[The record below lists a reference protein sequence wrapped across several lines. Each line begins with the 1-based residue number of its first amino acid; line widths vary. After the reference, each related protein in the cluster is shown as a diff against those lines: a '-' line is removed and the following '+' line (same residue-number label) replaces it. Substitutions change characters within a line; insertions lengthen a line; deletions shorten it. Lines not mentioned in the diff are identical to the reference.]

1 MRGKRGVVNH
11 PHVVRI
17 RTALSVNQ
25 LELWFSANCKGDWS
39 ITVED
44 APAGATRRTVAVH
57 FEDFDEEQ
65 AFEQAYK
72 NLERPPGSSAD

>member
-1 MRGKRGVVNH
+1 MVKH

-25 LELWFSANCKGDWS
+25 LELWFTANCRGDWS
-39 ITVED
+39 ITIED
-44 APAGATRRTVAVH
+44 APGDATRRTVAVH
-57 FEDFDEEQ
+57 FEDFDEQQ

-72 NLERPPGSSAD
+72 KLDRPTGSSAD